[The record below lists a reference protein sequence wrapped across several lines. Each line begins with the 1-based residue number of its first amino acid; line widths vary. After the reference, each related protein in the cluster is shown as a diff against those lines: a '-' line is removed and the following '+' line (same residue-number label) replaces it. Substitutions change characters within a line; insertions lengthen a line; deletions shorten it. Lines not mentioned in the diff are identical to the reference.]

1 MTDNID
7 INANIV
13 IGECVMKLLQE
24 GQLPDKNTLLAQL
37 MWQAERESNDIRL
50 LALWQ
55 ARRLLQNSAKSTDV
69 VHMFAS
75 AASDR

>member
-1 MTDNID
+1 MTDNIN

-13 IGECVMKLLQE
+13 IGESVLKLLREEQV
-24 GQLPDKNTLLAQL
+24 PDKNALLAQL
-37 MWQAERESNDIRL
+37 MWQAEQENNDTRL

-55 ARRLLQNSAKSTDV
+55 ARRLLQNIIQPNGIV
-69 VHMFAS
+69 QLFAS